1 MAARGPTGREPAAA
15 LVREL
20 SPRIVDAELT
30 HLSRDPIDPT
40 LATEQHGAY
49 LGLLASLGLD
59 LVHLPPLGQHP
70 DGVFVEDTVVVVDGT
85 AVLARPGVASRRGE
99 VASVRTPL
107 EQRGLDVLEISAPAT
122 LDGGDVLQ
130 VGDTVFVG
138 LSRRTNAAAVEQLT
152 GLLAP
157 LGRTVVPVPVSGV
170 LHLKTGATALPD
182 GTIVAVPGSMPS
194 GAFGRR
200 EVIAAQEPAGGDVLL
215 VGEVVVMSA
224 AAPRTA
230 ETIAARGFAVEAV
243 DISELEKAE
252 AGVTCLSVLLPSLG
266 A

>member
-1 MAARGPTGREPAAA
+1 MPPNGLPGRPPVAA

-30 HLSRDPIDPT
+30 HLSRDPIDPA
-40 LATEQHGAY
+40 LAREQHAGY
-49 LGLLASLGLD
+49 LGLLAGLGLE
-59 LVHLPPLGQHP
+59 LVHLPPLPEHP
-70 DGVFVEDTVVVVDGT
+70 DGVFVEDVVVVVDDT

-99 VASVRTPL
+99 VASVRETV
-107 EQRGLDVLEISAPAT
+107 ERRGLRVVQISSPAT

-138 LSRRTNAAAVEQLT
+138 LSQRTNAAAATQLT
-152 GLLAP
+152 ELLAP
-157 LGRTVVPVPVSGV
+157 LGRTVIPVPVSGV

-182 GTIVAVPGSMPS
+182 GTIVAVPGSVPS
-194 GAFGRR
+194 DAFRGR
-200 EVIAAQEPAGGDVLL
+200 EVIAVQEAAGGDVLL
-215 VGEVVVMSA
+215 VGEVVVLSA

-230 ETIAARGFAVEAV
+230 ELVAARGFRVEPV

-252 AGVTCLSVLLPSLG
+252 AGVTCLSVLLTPPRG
-266 A
+266 